1 MSKLRPANAVLSLV
15 SKLPKQPDFLAQKR
29 LLTTSEE
36 STICPHV
43 GLCASVAPSHNAFI
57 NGTTASDSKFRATW
71 IEHERGGSVIGGT
84 VPNVE
89 NFYQSAQH
97 CFEVAKSSGFL
108 KPSDF
113 LEQDIALEAFEL
125 LTTSNFDQISAH
137 ALGVSL

>member
-15 SKLPKQPDFLAQKR
+15 SKLPKQPDFLAQKG
-29 LLTTSEE
+29 LLIASEE
-36 STICPHV
+36 SAICLHV
-43 GLCASVAPSHNAFI
+43 GLCASVTASHNALI

-71 IEHERGGSVIGGT
+71 IEHERGGSVIGVT

-125 LTTSNFDQISAH
+125 LTTSSFDQISAH

>member
-1 MSKLRPANAVLSLV
+1 M
-15 SKLPKQPDFLAQKR
+15 
-29 LLTTSEE
+29 
-36 STICPHV
+36 
-43 GLCASVAPSHNAFI
+43 
-57 NGTTASDSKFRATW
+57 
-71 IEHERGGSVIGGT
+71 
-84 VPNVE
+84 PNVE

-125 LTTSNFDQISAH
+125 LATSSFDQISAH